1 MAVINFA
8 IPKTLERRVAQAVK
22 TKGFVSKA
30 EFFRMAAM
38 YFLDSGNTLKEED
51 RTKLLVSAIKKEV
64 TAQYKG
70 KKVPSLAKQLHV
82 L

>member
-1 MAVINFA
+1 MSVVNFA

-22 TKGFVSKA
+22 EKGFVSKA

-38 YFLDSGNTLKEED
+38 YFLDSGTTLKEED
-51 RTKLLVSAIKKEV
+51 RTKLLVNAIKKEV
-64 TAQYKG
+64 VARHKG
-70 KKVPSLAKQLHV
+70 KKIPSLAKQLQD